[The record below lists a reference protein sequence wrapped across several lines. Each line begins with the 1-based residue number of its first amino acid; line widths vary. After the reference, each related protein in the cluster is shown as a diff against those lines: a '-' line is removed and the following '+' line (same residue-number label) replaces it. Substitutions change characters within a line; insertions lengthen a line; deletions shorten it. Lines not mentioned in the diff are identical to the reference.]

1 MITWSALTVVHVT
14 GGSLAILSGFV
25 AFFAQKGAWL
35 HRTAGNVFFLSML
48 VMSSVASYLA
58 VRRMEQLVGILTFYL
73 VATAWASVIRKE
85 GRSAR
90 FEIGAM
96 LVAAAVAVGYFTHAT
111 AVQAGLKDVY
121 PAEMYFAFGSVAALA
136 ALLDV
141 TTIARGGVAGA
152 QRIARHLWRMSV
164 AMFIATGSYF
174 LGQPK
179 FVPAILR
186 ETNLN
191 LVPVILVIALFV
203 FWLVRVLFT
212 RWYAR
217 GASEPSQG
225 AAHQG
230 A

>member
-25 AFFAQKGAWL
+25 ALFAQKGAWL

-73 VATAWASVIRKE
+73 VATAWATVIRKE
-85 GRSAR
+85 GQSGR
-90 FEIGAM
+90 FEIGAL
-96 LVAAAVAVGYFTHAT
+96 LVVTAVAIGYFSHAM
-111 AVQAGLKDVY
+111 AVQAGLKDEY
-121 PAEMYFAFGSVAALA
+121 PAEMYFTFGSIAAFA
-136 ALLDV
+136 AMLDV
-141 TTIARGGVAGA
+141 TAIARGGVSGA
-152 QRIARHLWRMSV
+152 QRIARHLWRMGF

-191 LVPVILVIALFV
+191 LLPVLLVIVLLL

-212 RWYAR
+212 RWYTR
-217 GASEPSQG
+217 GAAERSHSVARQG
-225 AAHQG
+225 A
-230 A
+230 

>member
-1 MITWSALTVVHVT
+1 MITWSALTVVHIT
-14 GGSLAILSGFV
+14 GGSLAIFSGFV
-25 AFFAQKGAWL
+25 ALFAQKGAWL
-35 HRTAGNVFFLSML
+35 HRTAGNVFFISML

-73 VATAWASVIRKE
+73 VATAWATVLRKE
-85 GRSAR
+85 GRSGR
-90 FEIGAM
+90 FEVGA
-96 LVAAAVAVGYFTHAT
+96 LAVVAAVAVGYFTHAM
-111 AVQAGLKDVY
+111 AVQAGLNDTY
-121 PAEMYFAFGSVAALA
+121 PAEMYFAFGSIAALA

-141 TTIARGGVAGA
+141 TAIARGGVSGA
-152 QRIARHLWRMSV
+152 QRIARHLWRMSF

-179 FVPAILR
+179 FVPAVLR

-191 LVPVILVIALFV
+191 LVPVILVIVLFL

-212 RWYAR
+212 RWYAK
-217 GASEPSQG
+217 GESEPSHNM
-225 AAHQG
+225 AHQG